1 MKTCEK
7 GRSMIEMLGVLA
19 IVGVLSVG
27 GIKGYSKAMAK
38 IKSERVTSQ
47 LNELVLN
54 IRTLFFSAGNYRNI
68 SPQLLIS
75 VNAVPADMFDPN
87 NRGSNAEIKN
97 ALGGDVIL
105 FTSQDITEQN
115 RAFEIYATG
124 LDRNTCILMSTL
136 DWGIDPASG
145 FEALYIG
152 TNEITSPLLIDIHTP
167 TDSIPEN
174 GIFTPG
180 MNDDSLPISVTRA
193 MDLCACPNSPEC
205 VIGLKY
211 I

>member
-47 LNELVLN
+47 INELVLN

-105 FTSQDITEQN
+105 FTSHKGDVSPPPPGVTIVLKLVKLIQIT
-115 RAFEIYATG
+115 
-124 LDRNTCILMSTL
+124 
-136 DWGIDPASG
+136 
-145 FEALYIG
+145 
-152 TNEITSPLLIDIHTP
+152 LI
-167 TDSIPEN
+167 S
-174 GIFTPG
+174 F
-180 MNDDSLPISVTRA
+180 
-193 MDLCACPNSPEC
+193 
-205 VIGLKY
+205 
-211 I
+211 